1 LLQDKPKAAGY
12 LTFTL
17 HAHLPYVVNHGTWPH
32 GIEWLHEAAAETYL
46 PLLRVLGNLERDGI
60 PVEVVT
66 DNMIA
71 SLFAAHAI
79 DVAIVGADRIAKNGD
94 VANKI
99 GTYGVACLARLH
111 DVAFYVA
118 APWSTVDLAT
128 ATGAGIPI
136 EERDEQE
143 VSHIADVRVMPDNVH
158 ARNRAFDVTPARLVD
173 AIFTERGAA
182 APPSEATLAPLAR

>member
-1 LLQDKPKAAGY
+1 VIRAARAAGKKVRVIADETRPLLQGAR
-12 LTFTL
+12 LT
-17 HAHLPYVVNHGTWPH
+17 AW
-32 GIEWLHEAAAETYL
+32 E
-46 PLLRVLGNLERDGI
+46 LERDGI

-111 DVAFYVA
+111 DVPFYVA

-128 ATGAGIPI
+128 ANGAGIPI
-136 EERDEQE
+136 EERAEQE
-143 VSHIADVRVMPDNVH
+143 VSHIGDVRVMPDNVH
-158 ARNRAFDVTPARLVD
+158 ARNPAFDVTPARLID

-182 APPSEATLAPLAR
+182 EPPSEATLAQLA